1 MWYIHTVKYCSTI
14 KRKKNGAFYNMDDP
28 WKYANKRIK
37 KKKKNQ
43 ATEVHK
49 AYESINIHFPL

>member
-14 KRKKNGAFYNMDDP
+14 KRKKMVHSTIWMILENMLI
-28 WKYANKRIK
+28 KESK

-43 ATEVHK
+43 ATEVHIP
-49 AYESINIHFPL
+49 YDSINIHFPL